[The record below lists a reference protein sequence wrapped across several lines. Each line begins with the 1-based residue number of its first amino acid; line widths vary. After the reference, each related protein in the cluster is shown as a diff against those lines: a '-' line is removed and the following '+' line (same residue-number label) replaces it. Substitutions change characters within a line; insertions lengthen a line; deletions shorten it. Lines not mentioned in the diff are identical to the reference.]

1 MNNKDIFESM
11 GLSEEMN
18 KLTDKVMTNL
28 SEKEK
33 GAIKKSQIM
42 VNYRNNMYLKNLY
55 ELNEESY
62 VELNV

>member
-11 GLSEEMN
+11 GLNEEMN
-18 KLTDKVMTNL
+18 KLTDNVMTNL

-33 GAIKKSQIM
+33 GAFKKSQIM
-42 VNYRNNMYLKNLY
+42 INYRNNIYLKNLY